1 MKCVNLIDEIMP
13 KPNMII
19 KINRQGSEVLDL
31 ETIYKSIVYL
41 AYSTDSWIFTK
52 YIFIFY
58 LNLI

>member
-1 MKCVNLIDEIMP
+1 
-13 KPNMII
+13 MII
-19 KINRQGSEVLDL
+19 KVERQGSEVLDL
-31 ETIYKSIVYL
+31 KTIYKNIVYL